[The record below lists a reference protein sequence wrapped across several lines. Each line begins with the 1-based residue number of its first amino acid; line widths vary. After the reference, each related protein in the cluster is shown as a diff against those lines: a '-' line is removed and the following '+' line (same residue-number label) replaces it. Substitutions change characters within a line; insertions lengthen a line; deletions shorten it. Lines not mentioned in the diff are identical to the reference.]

1 MYGYADT
8 DQNGFFGNGGRFRV
22 ESHTPDSAA
31 THFYDEVGRPHQ
43 KMGSTIV
50 ALFT

>member
-1 MYGYADT
+1 MAALIK
-8 DQNGFFGNGGRFRV
+8 GFWAR
-22 ESHTPDSAA
+22 SHAPDPAA
-31 THFYDEVGRPHQ
+31 TLFYDEVGRPHP